1 MLINRFAHDLVCGV
15 NTADTCG
22 LQAQAVHVACHDES
36 WCQVLRQGLMGGGV
50 QSMAP
55 VLLSYDRPFVE
66 VLVEFAGFLEIDLGE
81 HLVIAVEALGDID
94 NRNSVIE

>member
-22 LQAQAVHVACHDES
+22 LQAQAVHVTCHDES
-36 WCQVLRQGLMGGGV
+36 WCQVLRQSLMGGSV

-55 VLLSYDRPFVE
+55 VLLSYNRPLVE
-66 VLVEFAGFLEIDLGE
+66 VLVEFAGSSKST
-81 HLVIAVEALGDID
+81 
-94 NRNSVIE
+94 SVNTS